1 LNSKEKVGGRENERR
16 RVLGP
21 DSDER
26 TFDASDGNIK
36 FEISKEVSMSLVKT
50 RRMTPAALAARR
62 ANAQRSHGASTLEG
76 KNRAQAHRL
85 RHGFYSR
92 TAPEALRTL
101 SEYPTE
107 FASLIAT
114 LDKDSR
120 AKIWNFA
127 YYLLRRKQQL

>member
-1 LNSKEKVGGRENERR
+1 
-16 RVLGP
+16 
-21 DSDER
+21 
-26 TFDASDGNIK
+26 
-36 FEISKEVSMSLVKT
+36 MSLVKT

>member
-1 LNSKEKVGGRENERR
+1 MN
-16 RVLGP
+16 
-21 DSDER
+21 
-26 TFDASDGNIK
+26 
-36 FEISKEVSMSLVKT
+36 
-50 RRMTPAALAARR
+50 PAALAARR

-92 TAPEALRTL
+92 TAREALRPL

>member
-1 LNSKEKVGGRENERR
+1 
-16 RVLGP
+16 
-21 DSDER
+21 
-26 TFDASDGNIK
+26 
-36 FEISKEVSMSLVKT
+36 MSLIKKRT
-50 RRMTPAALAARR
+50 MTPAALEACR
-62 ANAQRSHGASTLEG
+62 ANAQRSHGAATPAG
-76 KNRAQAHRL
+76 KDRARVVKM

-92 TAPEALRTL
+92 KAPEALRLL

-127 YYLLRRKQQL
+127 FYLLRKKNQL